1 MRWFDSK
8 FVAPWGREMPS
19 LFGASDKK
27 SSGSVLR
34 KLLALHWT
42 SPFKG
47 LPHGLSGCASLVSGA
62 LIVHGSLSGSFAA
75 VRSSVLPFYCLAT
88 AANALAGYL
97 IAGRAPS
104 AVRVFFEHAAM
115 FQVCLVYYALRFSHL
130 WPSTW
135 PLATSAADMLLGVVA
150 TPLGILSFV
159 VSAFA
164 KLPLPVAVSVLFGS
178 FALALLA
185 LYPLHLALGGEEWW
199 QCVQDV
205 YPQQSVGMVGY
216 IYVPATVTFS
226 AMLFGATLLLRRVIG
241 ELVFGSV
248 FLGLVLATL
257 VSTVLMQEVH
267 IPVVST
273 QRLYLPCPLPPAG
286 SYEDAW
292 VQRLDTSLLAQA
304 VLGRLR
310 QMGVSLPPPVYT
322 R

>member
-1 MRWFDSK
+1 MQM
-8 FVAPWGREMPS
+8 E
-19 LFGASDKK
+19 
-27 SSGSVLR
+27 
-34 KLLALHWT
+34 LLHARQ
-42 SPFKG
+42 F
-47 LPHGLSGCASLVSGA
+47 
-62 LIVHGSLSGSFAA
+62 LIY
-75 VRSSVLPFYCLAT
+75 RS
-88 AANALAGYL
+88 
-97 IAGRAPS
+97 RAPS

-199 QCVQDV
+199 QCVQHV

-292 VQRLDTSLLAQA
+292 VRRLDTSLLAQA